1 VGDLQEFFLSFIL
14 AEASPTTAPDRQRH
28 QKTVA
33 RLSRGTSDALSTVL
47 LMAQLTGIEVRHK
60 KACGSRD
67 GRRCNCEPSYQASVW
82 SARESKRIRKTFPSL
97 AEARAWRS
105 ETQTGVRRGTMRAP
119 ANMTV
124 QEAADELVAGMKSG
138 RVRNRSGDLYKP
150 SAIRSYEAAL
160 RDHVVPRVG
169 RMRLA
174 DVQRR
179 DVQQIGDDLLSDGR
193 DPSTIRNALMPLRV
207 IFRRAVEDGDLA
219 VNPCTH
225 LRLPAVRGRRERI
238 ASPDEAQRLL
248 AALPERD
255 RPVWATA
262 LYAGRRRG
270 ELMALR
276 WEDVDLAAGVIR
288 VVRSYDDK
296 GRVEVEPKSRAGRR
310 TIPIVGALRDAL
322 IEHRARQ
329 SHDDGL
335 VFGSSAKRPFVASNL
350 WRRAQRAWKR
360 DGLKPIGLHEAR
372 HTFAS
377 VLIAAG
383 VNAKAITTYMGHASI
398 QTTYDLYGKLMP
410 GSESEAGA
418 LVDAYLARAD
428 TQSRLEQLES

>member
-1 VGDLQEFFLSFIL
+1 
-14 AEASPTTAPDRQRH
+14 
-28 QKTVA
+28 
-33 RLSRGTSDALSTVL
+33 
-47 LMAQLTGIEVRHK
+47 MAQLTGIEVRHK
-60 KACGSRD
+60 KVCASRD
-67 GRRCNCEPSYQASVW
+67 GRRCNCQPTYQASVW
-82 SARESKRIRKTFPSL
+82 SARESKRIRKTFLTL

-105 ETQTGVRRGTMRAP
+105 ETQTGVRRGTVRAP
-119 ANMTV
+119 ANMAV
-124 QEAADELVAGMKSG
+124 EEAADELVAGMKSG

-160 RDHVVPRVG
+160 RDHIVPRLG
-169 RMRLA
+169 RTRVADVQHRDVQRLA
-174 DVQRR
+174 D
-179 DVQQIGDDLLSDGR
+179 DLLAAGR

-238 ASPDEAQRLL
+238 ASPEQAQQLL
-248 AALPERD
+248 AALPDPD

-262 LYAGRRRG
+262 LYAGLRRG

-276 WEDVDLAAGVIR
+276 WDDVDLAAGVIR
-288 VVRSYDDK
+288 VERSYDEK
-296 GRVEVEPKSRAGRR
+296 GGVEIEPKSRAGRR
-310 TIPIVGALRDAL
+310 AVPIVGALRDILVAYKAGQDN
-322 IEHRARQ
+322 HR
-329 SHDDGL
+329 GL
-335 VFGSSAKRPFVASNL
+335 VFGSSASTPFVASNL
-350 WRRAQRAWKR
+350 WRRAQRAWER
-360 DGLKPIGLHEAR
+360 AHLAPIGLHEAR

-410 GSESEAGA
+410 GSESEAAA

-428 TQSRLEQLES
+428 TASRLAQLEDER